1 MPTMMG
7 KTIAGMLGWLVGG
20 LIGAIIGV
28 YIGHQFDRGLGNFQ
42 PLTAEQQQ
50 RIGACFFETTFSL
63 LGYLAKSDGRISK
76 SEIAQAEALMANMGL
91 TAAHR
96 SQAIQFFK
104 AGSQSDFSLD
114 QTMQRF
120 LSICGKRNNLVQS
133 LLNYLISLA
142 LADGE
147 LHPAERQ
154 ALQKISEYLGISR
167 ALFERL
173 LEMIM
178 AQAQFAGA
186 GSNSAGANS
195 VDQLNAAYKALGVSA
210 TNSDAEI
217 KKAYRKLLSE
227 NHPDKLMG
235 QGMPEDM
242 IKLATK
248 RTQEIRKA
256 YELVISSRK

>member
-1 MPTMMG
+1 MMG
-7 KTIAGMLGWLVGG
+7 KIIAGLLGWMVGG
-20 LIGAIIGV
+20 PIGAIAGL
-28 YIGHQFDRGLGNFQ
+28 YIGHQFDKGLANFFQ
-42 PLTAEQQQ
+42 PLTVEQQQ

-76 SEIAQAEALMANMGL
+76 AEIAQAEVLMANMGL
-91 TAAHR
+91 TADHR
-96 SQAIQFFK
+96 LEAIRLFK
-104 AGSQSDFSLD
+104 AGSQSDFSLN
-114 QTMQRF
+114 QVMQRF
-120 LSICGKRNNLVQS
+120 VSICGKQNNLVQS

-147 LHPAERQ
+147 LHPAERK
-154 ALQKISEYLGISR
+154 ALQKVSEYLGISR

-186 GSNSAGANS
+186 NASSGTANSA
-195 VDQLNAAYKALGVSA
+195 DQLNSAYKALGVSA
-210 TNSDAEI
+210 SNSDAEI

-242 IKLATK
+242 IKLATE